1 MKNINAGSAM
11 VIADD
16 VRSTLASVDSA
27 LTSGA
32 RLLGAMVE
40 TAHAS
45 RITVTESQRVL
56 ENVIAGLSNVMKGRS
71 DMVEA
76 VKRMTVMKQNSNLE
90 TVDVGCDNPLP
101 SKSSFFTSAQVSG
114 EKPAVAQAGSA

>member
-1 MKNINAGSAM
+1 MKNINTGSAM

-32 RLLGAMVE
+32 RLLGVMVE

-45 RITVTESQRVL
+45 RITATESQRVL
-56 ENVIAGLSNVMKGRS
+56 ENVLAGLSNVLRGRS

-76 VKRMTVMKQNSNLE
+76 VKRMTVIKQNSNLE

-101 SKSSFFTSAQVSG
+101 AKSSFFTSAQAAGEPVS
-114 EKPAVAQAGSA
+114 AQAGGA